1 MSEKKI
7 DYDALSDHYADPNA
21 TFTPAAG
28 PALTGGAAAAA
39 GREFAIAEYGSVE
52 AMEREIRRGRPR
64 IGAEPERPATVRTV
78 RATLSDRDWEAFE
91 QLRAQKG
98 ARQAELVR
106 EAVHQY
112 LARQRLAG

>member
-1 MSEKKI
+1 MSEKNI
-7 DYDALSDHYADPNA
+7 DYDALSDRYADPA
-21 TFTPAAG
+21 TVIIPVG
-28 PALTGGAAAAA
+28 PARTGEAAAAA

-64 IGAEPERPATVRTV
+64 IGAEPERAATARTV

-106 EAVHQY
+106 EAVHRY
-112 LARQRLAG
+112 LVEHRAAS

>member
-7 DYDALSDHYADPNA
+7 DYDALSDRYADPNA
-21 TFTPAAG
+21 TFTSVG
-28 PALTGGAAAAA
+28 SALTGEAAAAA

-52 AMEREIRRGRPR
+52 NMEREIRRGRPR
-64 IGAEPERPATVRTV
+64 IGAGPERAATARTV

-91 QLRAQKG
+91 QLREQKG
-98 ARQAELVR
+98 ALQAELVR

-112 LARQRLAG
+112 LAGQRLAG

>member
-1 MSEKKI
+1 MSEKNI
-7 DYDALSDHYADPNA
+7 DYDALSDRYADPNA
-21 TFTPAAG
+21 TFTAVG
-28 PALTGGAAAAA
+28 PALTGEAAAAA
-39 GREFAIAEYGSVE
+39 GREFAITEYGSVE
-52 AMEREIRRGRPR
+52 AMESEIRRGRPR
-64 IGAEPERPATVRTV
+64 IGAEPERPATARTV

-112 LARQRLAG
+112 LVGQRLAG